1 MGFCGKLIYSLIVLY
16 LAFIVKLFFALD
28 VYRGMEFKS
37 DDDARC
43 SRLPTQGEPKD
54 MVVYGEF
61 ILSAIDSRKQLFF
74 EPNGV
79 TTAPQGEIVSID
91 IIFRKS
97 TPVEIRYFPQD
108 IGFHPH
114 GMYVKDSYLY
124 VVNHAFSKGGERL
137 EKFYINTRWG
147 ISLDHVASIQ
157 LPSELAGT
165 ISDILVIDDHKFI
178 ATQWVASGT
187 SFPLSEYVNSYY
199 RMYKFFF
206 GSYAAMLEC
215 NVNNNKAMCKEL
227 DYGQML
233 NGIVKVGDK
242 IFVADT
248 LAKQLL
254 VYNTGF
260 NLFTKQVHSLSF
272 HPDHLT
278 YSEADSA
285 VYIAGYISN
294 FHILSRMTEQIS
306 IASGS
311 IARFNLKSEIVK
323 NVLSS
328 SSFSCISSVVPFRD
342 WYILGSW
349 DEKSAY
355 LCPR

>member
-1 MGFCGKLIYSLIVLY
+1 M
-16 LAFIVKLFFALD
+16 
-28 VYRGMEFKS
+28 FKNS
-37 DDDARC
+37 
-43 SRLPTQGEPKD
+43 SKGEPKD

-61 ILSAIDSRKQLFF
+61 ILSAVDSRKELFF

-79 TTAPQGEIVSID
+79 FSAPQGEIVAID
-91 IIFRKS
+91 IIYRKS
-97 TPVEIRYFPQD
+97 TPVEIRYFPQG

-114 GMYVKDSYLY
+114 GMYVKDSHLY
-124 VVNHAFSKGGERL
+124 VVNHAFSKGGERI

-147 ISLDHVASIQ
+147 VSLDYVASISM
-157 LPSELAGT
+157 PSELGGT
-165 ISDILVIDDHKFI
+165 ISDILVIDDHKFV

-187 SFPLSEYVNSYY
+187 SFPIKEYANSYY
-199 RMYKFFF
+199 RIYKLLF
-206 GSYAAMLEC
+206 GSYAAILEC
-215 NVNNNKAMCKEL
+215 NVQNSQAKCKEL

-233 NGIVKVGDK
+233 SGIVKVGDK
-242 IFVADT
+242 IFVADI
-248 LAKQLL
+248 LAKELL

-260 NLFTKQVHSLSF
+260 NLFSKEVYSLSF

-278 YSEADSA
+278 YSEAESA
-285 VYIAGYISN
+285 VYIAGYLSN
-294 FHILSRMTEQIS
+294 LHILGRFAEQIS
-306 IASGS
+306 IAPGR
-311 IARFNLKSEIVK
+311 IARFNLKTEMLEI
-323 NVLSS
+323 VLSS